1 MLSLTTI
8 KKAINDKIALKF
20 PTIELMSNDVK
31 EGFNRPSF
39 FVKLDNINKNS
50 GLYTTE
56 KSITVRIYYFASNMY
71 QNDIENMEK
80 QDALEEIFN
89 LNFTAGGKTIT
100 IDETR
105 GQIID
110 SILEFEFDFNYQDSN
125 YVEDDSELMEEL
137 INNV

>member
-8 KKAINDKIALKF
+8 KKVINDKIALKF
-20 PTIELMSNDVK
+20 PAIEILSNDVK
-31 EGFNRPSF
+31 EGFSRPSF
-39 FVKLDNINKNS
+39 FVKLDNITKDS
-50 GLYTTE
+50 RLYTTE
-56 KSITVRIYYFASNMY
+56 KSITVRIYYFASNRY

-110 SILEFEFDFNYQDSN
+110 SVLEFEFDFNYQDPN